1 MVDVECL
8 LQGSAEHDDAL
19 LPHSALP
26 LTEKPPNS
34 RKICNGH
41 YEQTTTTYLS
51 VHDEGFVGV
60 SEVTTAR
67 VADASIGLNVE
78 ELQWVLGRLEHDG
91 AVVLHTHAKLAV
103 RPALALQHPT
113 SVEAMSSLVQG

>member
-1 MVDVECL
+1 M
-8 LQGSAEHDDAL
+8 QWAL
-19 LPHSALP
+19 
-26 LTEKPPNS
+26 
-34 RKICNGH
+34 
-41 YEQTTTTYLS
+41 YEQKTTTYLS

-103 RPALALQHPT
+103 RPALALQT
-113 SVEAMSSLVQG
+113 SHISSSNVELGRRLN